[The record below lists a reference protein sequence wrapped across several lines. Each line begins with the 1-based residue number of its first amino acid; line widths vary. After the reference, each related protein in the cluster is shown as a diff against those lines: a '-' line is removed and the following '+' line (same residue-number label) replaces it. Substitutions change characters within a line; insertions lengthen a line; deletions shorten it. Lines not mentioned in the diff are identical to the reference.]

1 MSKKSNFKRKP
12 GTVYIEYDVV
22 ETQLGSSSN
31 LLADIQRIENQ
42 IAILQA
48 NLVEA
53 QAAYDAA
60 VLIEPQ
66 FLVELKFTI
75 NLIDNS
81 KSTPTKKEVRDILTA
96 DRFNMTVADANSTYD
111 QAITIIGERV

>member
-1 MSKKSNFKRKP
+1 MSKKINFKRKP
-12 GTVYIEYDVV
+12 GTINIEYDVV
-22 ETQLGSSSN
+22 ETQVGSSIDLLSN
-31 LLADIQRIENQ
+31 IQRLENQ

-60 VLIEPQ
+60 VLVEPQ

-81 KSTPTKKEVRDILTA
+81 ETVPTKTEVRDILTA
-96 DRFNMTVADANSTYD
+96 DPFNMNVADANSTYD